1 MLLFLVIEFVVAVV
15 LVLLYYKIVEL
26 KDTKKYSKNSMPVD
40 LKLFIQ
46 MEHVD
51 PKKISYEKLM
61 KLVVWINAIDIGIII
76 LLTNLVKGLLLKI
89 LIAMPL
95 CVGIIYLSY
104 SVAGYFLKKKG
115 MTLNEPK
122 KDRK

>member
-1 MLLFLVIEFVVAVV
+1 MILLLVIEFVVAVL
-15 LVLLYYKIVEL
+15 LVLLYYKVFEL
-26 KDTKKYSKNSMPVD
+26 KGIKRYTKKNVPVD

-51 PKKISYEKLM
+51 TKKISYEKLM
-61 KLVVWINAIDIGIII
+61 KIVMWINAIDIGIIL

-95 CVGIIYLSY
+95 CIGMIYLSY
-104 SVAGYFLKKKG
+104 TVAGHILKKKG
-115 MTLNEPK
+115 MTLNESK
-122 KDRK
+122 KGRK